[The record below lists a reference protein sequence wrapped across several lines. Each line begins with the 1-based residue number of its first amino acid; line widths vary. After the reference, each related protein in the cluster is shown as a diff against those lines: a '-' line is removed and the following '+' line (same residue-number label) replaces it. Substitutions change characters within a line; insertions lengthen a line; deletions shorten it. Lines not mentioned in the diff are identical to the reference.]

1 MATRGSACALVNIGA
16 AASSAHCLRS
26 GDGETWFKAYTMRAP
41 KLVYQIDIFFSLP
54 VNEPLEETESDA
66 LLFQEDKLS
75 LGDF

>member
-1 MATRGSACALVNIGA
+1 M
-16 AASSAHCLRS
+16 RS
-26 GDGETWFKAYTMRAP
+26 GDGETWFKAYSMRAP

-66 LLFQEDKLS
+66 LLFREDTLS

>member
-1 MATRGSACALVNIGA
+1 
-16 AASSAHCLRS
+16 
-26 GDGETWFKAYTMRAP
+26 MRAP